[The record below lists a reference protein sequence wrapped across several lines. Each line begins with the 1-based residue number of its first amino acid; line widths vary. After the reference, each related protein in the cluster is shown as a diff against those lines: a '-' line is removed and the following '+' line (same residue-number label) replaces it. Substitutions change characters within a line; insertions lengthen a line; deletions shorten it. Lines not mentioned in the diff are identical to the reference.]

1 MSNQTLIYIPYLS
14 DVLAE
19 IDSKNRVDIREEE
32 PEATALRILGML
44 RILKYKPPLDIS
56 VANFRQGLV
65 EGQKHVIYPVM
76 EWLLQRI
83 EDLKKRAYLA
93 KYLVKIEIPTEV
105 AADADVS
112 DLYDQYEESIAQFKV
127 SIFVFPVHFW
137 ILFYIIINLCRIAFF

>member
-1 MSNQTLIYIPYLS
+1 M
-14 DVLAE
+14 AE

-137 ILFYIIINLCRIAFF
+137 VWF